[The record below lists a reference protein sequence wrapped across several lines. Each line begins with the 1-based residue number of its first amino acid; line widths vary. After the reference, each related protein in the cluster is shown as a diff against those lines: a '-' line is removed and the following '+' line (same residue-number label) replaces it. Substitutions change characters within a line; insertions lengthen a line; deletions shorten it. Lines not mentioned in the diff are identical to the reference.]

1 MSTKKKKGKENG
13 AQQPPP
19 AAAAV
24 ALSKDAS
31 DLDKIT
37 HEALGSAGIKKVVVR
52 ILEDEYLKDVK
63 VKSAMQYG
71 ILNALAGARGELS
84 ADECGAG
91 INTYWEKIKTQTI
104 ATDPTLEGLINSG
117 DGWIKEM
124 MALFWLNYGTEKE
137 SKNIVIGRGGAEG
150 TNLMNTQRSGCP
162 RSINQSWPRSFISAV
177 RELLQLEYKKSD
189 IVLDSMVKSDMVY
202 ILFNNPGN
210 SEAAYY
216 RKVKAIAK
224 RLGFKTIEQLFAV
237 SFIAY
242 LNQTIYFQLKQR
254 EDNNATAGTSRSGPL
269 PFLCDNSDEKLKPL
283 NISCASSYT
292 HKHLFGKVENGTSRA
307 LACLHVN
314 MLHPDY
320 VFKNRHLSLLP
331 EQIEVKDRGLTSLYL
346 RLPEVRASLKSMLHE
361 PSLSPEGRV
370 TLEAMLEYTWDSYV
384 QVSLFVCHLYTNI
397 YTCTCLDIPHF
408 NIQLNAL
415 I

>member
-1 MSTKKKKGKENG
+1 MSNKKKKGKGNG
-13 AQQPPP
+13 AQQPPQPPP
-19 AAAAV
+19 AA

-37 HEALGSAGIKKVVVR
+37 HEALGSAEIRKVVVR

-63 VKSAMQYG
+63 VKSGMQYG
-71 ILNALAGARGELS
+71 ISNALAGARGEKP
-84 ADECGAG
+84 AAECGAG

-137 SKNIVIGRGGAEG
+137 RKNIVIGRGGAEG

-177 RELLQLEYKKSD
+177 RELLELEYEKSE

-210 SEAAYY
+210 SETEYY
-216 RKVKAIAK
+216 RKVSAIAK
-224 RLGFKTIEQLFAV
+224 RIGFKTIEQLFAV
-237 SFIAY
+237 SFITY

-254 EDNNATAGTSRSGPL
+254 EENNAAGGTSRSGPL
-269 PFLCDNSDEKLKPL
+269 PFLCDNSDEELKPL
-283 NISCASSYT
+283 DISCASSYT
-292 HKHLFGKVENGTSRA
+292 HKHLFDKIENGTSRA

-314 MLHPDY
+314 MYHPQY
-320 VFKNRHLSLLP
+320 VYQGHTLNRLP
-331 EQIEVKDRGLTSLYL
+331 EHIEAKDRGLTSFFL
-346 RLPEVRASLKSMLHE
+346 RLPEVRVSLRAMLDE
-361 PSLSPEGRV
+361 PSLSPEGKV
-370 TLEAMLEYTWDSYV
+370 TLKAMLEYRWDSYV
-384 QVSLFVCHLYTNI
+384 QVSLFVNQLYTTHS
-397 YTCTCLDIPHF
+397 YMHKL
-408 NIQLNAL
+408 
-415 I
+415 